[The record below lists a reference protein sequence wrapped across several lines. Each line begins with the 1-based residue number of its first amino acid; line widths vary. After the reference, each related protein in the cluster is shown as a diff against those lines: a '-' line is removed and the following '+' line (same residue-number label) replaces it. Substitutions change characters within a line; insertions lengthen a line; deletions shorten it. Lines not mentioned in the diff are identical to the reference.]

1 MSSNNL
7 RSYGF
12 WKEIGRR
19 TRAFGDS
26 RFMFHLFFG
35 IVLLGGLGIWTEVV
49 EVILPNK
56 KWSWDGILF
65 ALSSYYPALI
75 GAACLQLTLE
85 STRKSNGAMV
95 QFSMGL
101 LIAAIF
107 AGILIRIFE
116 YNDAFPVLTFWGTF
130 LLSAIGILI
139 WGIANCDNPDL
150 TSDPSIASGGD
161 TNRALKGDTSGFKVN

>member
-12 WKEIGRR
+12 WKEIRRR

-75 GAACLQLTLE
+75 GAACLQLNLE
-85 STRKSNGAMV
+85 ANRKSDGAMGL
-95 QFSMGL
+95 FSLGL
-101 LIAAIF
+101 LLTTIIAA
-107 AGILIRIFE
+107 ILIRIFE
-116 YNDAFPVLTFWGTF
+116 YNDAFSVHTFWGTF
-130 LLSAIGILI
+130 LLSGIGIWI
-139 WGIANCDNPDL
+139 
-150 TSDPSIASGGD
+150 
-161 TNRALKGDTSGFKVN
+161 